1 MIDFKSLFS
10 DPSDTEVLKAPKN
23 HSTKRIFIAATRM
36 NDGKTTTSLGLYSAL
51 SDTTNKIGFIKPVG
65 QRFIDINGE
74 KIDEDCLLLN
84 ETFNVSTP
92 IQAMSPI
99 VVHKNF
105 TKEYLD
111 DPENSHPKL
120 IDNLCRA
127 FDRAAYQKDYI
138 IIEGTGHAGVG
149 SVFNLSNA
157 EVAKTLNAKVILV
170 ASGGIGR
177 PIDEIAL
184 NKALFESVGVEIIGV
199 IINKVES
206 DKMDFIQYYCKKAL
220 KNMHLKLLGCIP
232 SYEQLS
238 IPSLSQVID
247 EIKGEK
253 LNQIH
258 QPQIRKIKKVVI
270 GAKAAKSIIG
280 EIEDGTLII
289 TPSDRKDIIESVLSL
304 NPDNKL
310 SGILLTNGLHI
321 DGSLLDQIKQ
331 STTPF
336 IASNEDSFKVTT
348 RINKMTIKTQ
358 PNDSINIPIIKAI
371 SKKFLDL
378 TEIENAFR
386 SSL

>member
-321 DGSLLDQIKQ
+321 DGTLLNQIKQ
-331 STTPF
+331 SPTPF

>member
-331 STTPF
+331 SPTPF

>member
-51 SDTTNKIGFIKPVG
+51 SDTSNKIGFIKPVG

-253 LNQIH
+253 LNLIH

-270 GAKAAKSIIG
+270 GAKAAKSIIE

-321 DGSLLDQIKQ
+321 DGTLLNQIKQ
-331 STTPF
+331 SPTPF

>member
-51 SDTTNKIGFIKPVG
+51 SDTSNKIGFIKPVG

-206 DKMDFIQYYCKKAL
+206 DKMDFIQYYCRKAL

-253 LNQIH
+253 LNQIY

-270 GAKAAKSIIG
+270 GAKAAKSIIE

-321 DGSLLDQIKQ
+321 DGTLLDQIKQ
-331 STTPF
+331 SPTPF

-358 PNDSINIPIIKAI
+358 PNDTINIPIIKAI

-378 TEIENAFR
+378 AEIENAFR